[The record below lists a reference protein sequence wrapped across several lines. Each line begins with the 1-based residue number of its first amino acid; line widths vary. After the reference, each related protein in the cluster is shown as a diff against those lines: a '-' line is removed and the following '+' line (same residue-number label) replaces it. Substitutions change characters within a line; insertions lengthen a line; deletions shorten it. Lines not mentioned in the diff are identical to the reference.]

1 VLTRSIA
8 PEDCC
13 IDSRGYCFYELPLYL
28 RSDDAGRVS
37 ANRFSIACSAG
48 WKSVLVN
55 GWMNYIPPDARL
67 PDQGWK
73 IHISTVPSQAAQVL
87 GRVADV
93 CLRRG
98 VPFKHLPDIAAVVRS
113 NAKYADR
120 GGSGKFITIY
130 PRQEDVELES
140 LLVEL
145 EDQLASFVGPHI
157 LSDIRWGD
165 SPVFLRYGGF
175 RARSAVI
182 DGESVAVIRD
192 DESRDVPDRR
202 VPYFV
207 PPSRSR
213 IPDFLRDIVDARVGG
228 ASQLAGDSFP
238 YEVVSALHFANSG
251 GVYLARRRDAPD
263 TNVVL
268 KEGRPHVAVD
278 PATGMDSADRLL
290 AEYDALEALRSVP
303 GIVDAHS
310 TFQAG
315 GHRFIQ
321 IDFVDG
327 ITLYD
332 WVAQNF
338 PYPTT
343 ASVDDYMYE
352 ALRIADQVSEAVREA
367 HRRGYA
373 LVDVQPRNIFVDY
386 DPELPDGSLR
396 VTLIDLE
403 LAHRFNTDTGSPPA
417 ARFIG
422 TPGFVSGIDDELSA
436 QQRDGYA
443 VVRSIIHM
451 FHPVTPLSSVSGTLW
466 DGQKKYIRD
475 VFGPQSVE
483 AIERIDAIFGSPLQ
497 RSVTRARS
505 APVRSAWLTSC
516 SDSKDVRADL
526 VAGILRSRT
535 ASRDDCIY
543 PGSPAMYGTAL
554 GPASVGHGAAG
565 VMLMLNRQ
573 APCLRQRRVFVAEL
587 DQFQALFQS
596 SEDFPLLTGRTGMA
610 CALWELGA
618 PGESVG
624 ALVAGS
630 AAAARRSERYG
641 LADGAGGIA
650 AAVASIC
657 LSGGDSSVGSEIA
670 ELADALT
677 AGPAVERALNGS
689 PGLFDGMAGLAV
701 GLLLL
706 SLCPGVDAAAL
717 RSSGKALV
725 DAAVDALVE
734 APDGSL
740 QVRFRGA
747 LYPYLG
753 SGSAGVGVAVAVMH
767 QLTGEPL
774 TAHHVHVLH
783 RIRLACDVRSCL
795 YPGLLKGMSGLLVAE
810 QMFTELLGPPRTA
823 MNPPKLLA
831 PFLFHSPSGLLSS
844 GDGGRRL
851 AVDYAHGA
859 AGLLP
864 ALADST
870 HLVDWLPVA
879 NPHRLLSPRTSQP
892 ITIN

>member
-1 VLTRSIA
+1 MLSRSIA

-13 IDSRGYCFYELPLYL
+13 IDSRGYFFYELPLYL
-28 RSDDAGRVS
+28 RGGRDGDVS
-37 ANRFSIACSAG
+37 ANRFSIPCSDE
-48 WKSVLVN
+48 WTSVLVN
-55 GWMNYIPPDARL
+55 GWMNYVPPDARL

-73 IHISTVPSQAAQVL
+73 IHVSTVPSQAAQVL
-87 GRVADV
+87 ARVADV

-98 VPFKHLPDIAAVVRS
+98 LPFKHLPDMAAVVRS

-145 EDQLASFVGPHI
+145 EDQLASFVGPYI
-157 LSDIRWGD
+157 LSDIRWRD

-175 RARSAVI
+175 RSRTAVI

-192 DESRDVPDRR
+192 DESRDVPDHR
-202 VPYFV
+202 VPYFM
-207 PPSRSR
+207 PPSRSK
-213 IPDFLRDIVDARVGG
+213 IPEFLRDIVDSRVGG
-228 ASQLAGDSFP
+228 VSLITGHDFP
-238 YEVVSALHFANSG
+238 YEVISAMHFANSG
-251 GVYLARRRDAPD
+251 GVYLARHRDAPD

-278 PATGMDSADRLL
+278 PATGNDAADRLL
-290 AEYDALEALRSVP
+290 VEYNALVALRSVP
-303 GIVDAHS
+303 GIVDAQR

-315 GHRFIQ
+315 GHRFVQ

-327 ITLYD
+327 NTLYD
-332 WVAQNF
+332 WVARNF

-343 ASVDDYMYE
+343 ASVDDYVCE
-352 ALRIADQVSEAVREA
+352 ALSIANQVSEAVREA

-386 DPELPDGSLR
+386 DPELPNASLR

-403 LAHRFNTDTGSPPA
+403 LAHSIFNDTGSPPP

-422 TPGFVSGIDDELSA
+422 TPGFVSGIDDEFSA

-443 VVRSIIHM
+443 VVRSIVHM
-451 FHPVTPLSSVSGTLW
+451 FHPVTPLSSVSDTLW

-475 VFGPQSVE
+475 VFGTQSVE

-497 RSVTRARS
+497 RSVARAR
-505 APVRSAWLTSC
+505 AAAVRSAWLPSC
-516 SDSKDVRADL
+516 SNSKEVRADL
-526 VAGILRSRT
+526 VTGILRSRT
-535 ASRDDCIY
+535 ASRDDCVY

-554 GPASVGHGAAG
+554 GLASVGHGAAG

-573 APCLRQRRVFVAEL
+573 APCVRQRRVFVAEL
-587 DQFQALFQS
+587 DQFQALYQS
-596 SEDFPLLTGRTGMA
+596 SEDFSLLTGRTGMA

-618 PGESVG
+618 PRESVS
-624 ALVAGS
+624 ALVSGCAG
-630 AAAARRSERYG
+630 AARRSGRYG

-657 LSGGDSSVGSEIA
+657 QSGGDSSIASEIA
-670 ELADALT
+670 ELADTLT

-717 RSSGKALV
+717 RSSGRTLV
-725 DAAVDALVE
+725 DAAVDTLVE

-740 QVRFRGA
+740 HVRSRGA

-774 TAHHVHVLH
+774 TADHVHVLH
-783 RIRLACDVRSCL
+783 RVRRACHVRSCL

-810 QMFTELLGPPRTA
+810 RMFTELLGPPRTA
-823 MNPPKLLA
+823 MNPLELLA

-864 ALADST
+864 ALADSS
-870 HLVDWLPVA
+870 HLLDWLPVA